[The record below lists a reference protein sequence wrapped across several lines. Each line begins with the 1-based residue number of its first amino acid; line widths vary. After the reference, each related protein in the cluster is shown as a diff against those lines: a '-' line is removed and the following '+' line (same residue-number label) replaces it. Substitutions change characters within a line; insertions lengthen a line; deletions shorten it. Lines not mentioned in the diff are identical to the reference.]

1 MTSSPESKSC
11 CSSQP
16 PETENRN
23 LSLSAY
29 TPLFVI
35 LFATALGAA
44 ARHHS
49 EISWS
54 WHIWMHDFMGLFLL
68 VFAMVKLFDL
78 SSFAVGFAK
87 YDLLAARSRTYALGY
102 PFIELALGL
111 AYLSRWQP
119 QATYFATIVILSLGA
134 LGVLN
139 TMRQGKQINC
149 ACMGQIL
156 EVPVSTVTLTEN
168 LSMSVMAL
176 AMLLI

>member
-111 AYLSRWQP
+111 AYLSRWLP
-119 QATYFATIVILSLGA
+119 QATYFATIAILSFGA

>member
-111 AYLSRWQP
+111 AYLSRWLP
-119 QATYFATIVILSLGA
+119 QATYFATIAILSFGA

-139 TMRQGKQINC
+139 TMKQGKQINC

>member
-78 SSFAVGFAK
+78 SSFAVSFAE

-119 QATYFATIVILSLGA
+119 QATYFATIVILSFGA

>member
-1 MTSSPESKSC
+1 MTSTPEPKSC

-16 PETENRN
+16 PETENKD
-23 LSLSAY
+23 LGLSAY
-29 TPLFVI
+29 APLFVI
-35 LFATALGAA
+35 LFAAALGAA
-44 ARHHS
+44 ARHHT
-49 EISWS
+49 ELNWS

-78 SSFAVGFAK
+78 SSFAMGFAK
-87 YDLLAARSRTYALGY
+87 YDLLAARSRTYALIY
-102 PFIELALGL
+102 PFLELGLSL
-111 AYLSRWQP
+111 AYLSRWQT
-119 QATYFATIVILSLGA
+119 QATYFATIVILSFGA

-139 TMRQGKQINC
+139 TMRQGKRINC
-149 ACMGQIL
+149 ACMGKIL

>member
-87 YDLLAARSRTYALGY
+87 YDLLAERSRTYALGY

-111 AYLSRWQP
+111 AYLSRWLP
-119 QATYFATIVILSLGA
+119 QATYFATIAILSFGA

-139 TMRQGKQINC
+139 TMKQGKQINC

>member
-1 MTSSPESKSC
+1 MTSSPEPKSC

-16 PETENRN
+16 PEPENRKRG
-23 LSLSAY
+23 LSAY

-35 LFATALGAA
+35 LLATALGAA
-44 ARHHS
+44 ARQNP
-49 EISWS
+49 ETSWS

-78 SSFAVGFAK
+78 SSFATGFSK
-87 YDLLAARSRTYALGY
+87 YDLLAARSRIYALVY
-102 PFIELALGL
+102 PFLELGLGL

-119 QATYFATIVILSLGA
+119 QATYLSTIVILTFGA

-156 EVPVSTVTLTEN
+156 DVPVSTVTLTEN

-176 AMLLI
+176 AMLLV

>member
-68 VFAMVKLFDL
+68 VFAMVKLFNL

-119 QATYFATIVILSLGA
+119 QATYFATIVILSFGA